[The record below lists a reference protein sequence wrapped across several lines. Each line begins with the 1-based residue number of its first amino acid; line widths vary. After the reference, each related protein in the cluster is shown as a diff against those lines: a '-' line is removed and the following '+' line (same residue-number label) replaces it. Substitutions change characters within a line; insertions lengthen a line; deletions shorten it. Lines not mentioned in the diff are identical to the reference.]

1 MKTVSRHARALAV
14 LFGMSLSC
22 GISVVGNAASAAA
35 PDPTS
40 GGNVAGRVT
49 TSDGLPI
56 RNAVVLLQG
65 DGISASEHT
74 DPTGHFSIPDLAA
87 GTYAIRVRALGFDPL
102 GPRPIGVAKS
112 ATTDVALALV
122 RSSSSLAT
130 IGRVQANGGESLS
143 TSSAPVTAIN
153 PQTYAAEGYLRVSDV
168 LQDDISTTLVHPAGG
183 GSTVLPTS
191 VALRGP
197 DPTETLVDID
207 GHQVNSGSTGDFDLS
222 LLDPADYSSIELV
235 RGISPSS
242 LVGPDTIDGA
252 INLRTL
258 EPTLTP
264 HGVLRLS
271 AGSFNTFAQTLEDTG
286 TLGRLGY
293 AFSLHETTTEGAVY
307 GPIFDANTN
316 QIGQVG
322 SSVDGKTAL
331 GKLRYAFGNN
341 GGGYAEFSFHD
352 QSVTRDL
359 SAALSSY
366 PDPAATPAASGPP
379 GLPVVSSGFEG
390 SSLAAHNAGY
400 GLDVRVPIGTADAA
414 GSGTASLLF
423 RHYTSLVSQSVF
435 GPGADTSPYLFNDR
449 DLIGENSLEF
459 SKQFS
464 NGSLTLQYA
473 FRNEHLTITNANDGS
488 GDINLESIAQR
499 VPATLSIARRALD
512 DSGAAP
518 SAAVSG
524 ADNTL
529 LAQTQRAG
537 VLRYIYDPTAKLHLT
552 GAAYYSDYSIFGH
565 EIDPRFG
572 FVYTPD
578 SRSAVRFSAGTT
590 YQAPQLPELYVPAVL
605 PAPVNG
611 IITTGNPNLQPDHA
625 TEYGFGLSHV
635 LETGPHRTDLSVD
648 LYRVNLRNP
657 ASTYQPAGNADPQCG
672 AVSSGGDGAPCLI
685 SYAVNAGDG
694 VYQGVELSAQRR
706 LRPYVSVSA
715 GYAVRSAYLTS
726 IPPYIQDGT
735 LIVNQQD
742 LGLPLQKATFAFT
755 AAPPQ
760 GLTFRTAL
768 VYEGSYNELNAP
780 PFATLAAS
788 IGYRWPALEL
798 IVSGTNLTNVYAN
811 RYTATNGGVPQST
824 LAGPQA
830 TNGYVLPGTAFSISV
845 ARRF

>member
-1 MKTVSRHARALAV
+1 MKTVSRRATARAAF
-14 LFGMSLSC
+14 FGLSLSC
-22 GISVVGNAASAAA
+22 AMWTGANAAWAAT
-35 PDPTS
+35 PDPQFV
-40 GGNVAGRVT
+40 GNVAGRVT

-65 DGISASEHT
+65 DGTSVSQHT
-74 DPTGHFSIPDLAA
+74 DATGHFSIPDLAA
-87 GTYAIRVRALGFDPL
+87 GTYAIRARARGFDPL
-102 GPRPIGVAKS
+102 GPRPIGVAQS
-112 ATTDVALALV
+112 TTTAVALALV

-130 IGRVQANGGESLS
+130 IGRVQANGGESVS
-143 TSSAPVTAIN
+143 TSSAPVTTIN
-153 PQTYAAEGYLRVSDV
+153 PQTYAAEGYTRVSDI
-168 LQDDISTTLVHPAGG
+168 LLDDMSTTLVHPAGG

-258 EPTLTP
+258 EPTVAP
-264 HGVLRLS
+264 HGLLRVA
-271 AGSFNTFAQTLEDTG
+271 AGSFNSFAQTLEDTG

-293 AFSLHETTTEGAVY
+293 ALSLHGATTDGAVY
-307 GPIFDANTN
+307 GPIFDSNTN

-331 GKLRYAFGNN
+331 GKLRYAFGSN
-341 GGGYAEFSFHD
+341 GGGYAEVSFHD

-366 PDPAATPAASGPP
+366 PDPAASPPASGPP
-379 GLPVVSSGFEG
+379 GLPIVSSGFEG

-400 GLDVRVPIGTADAA
+400 GLDVRIPVGTTDAA
-414 GSGTASLLF
+414 GTETASLLF
-423 RHYTSLVSQSVF
+423 RHYTSVVSQSVF
-435 GPGADTSPYLFNDR
+435 GAGADTSPYLFNDR

-473 FRNEHLTITNANDGS
+473 IRNEDLTITNANDGS
-488 GDINLESIAQR
+488 GDINLESVAR
-499 VPATLSIARRALD
+499 MPDPLPVRRALD
-512 DSGAAP
+512 ESGTGP
-518 SAAVSG
+518 SAASSAG
-524 ADNTL
+524 NTL
-529 LAQTQRAG
+529 LAQTQRAA
-537 VLRYIYDPTAKLHLT
+537 VLRYIYDPTAKLHVT
-552 GAAYYSDYSIFGH
+552 AAAYYSDYSIFGH

-578 SRSAVRFSAGTT
+578 SRSAIRFSVGTT

-611 IITTGNPNLQPDHA
+611 IITTGNPALQPDHA
-625 TEYGFGLSHV
+625 TEYGLGFSHV
-635 LETGPHRTDLSVD
+635 LEAGPHQTDLSVD
-648 LYRVNLRNP
+648 LYRVNLRAP
-657 ASTYQPAGNADPQCG
+657 ASTYQPTGTLDPNCG
-672 AVSSGGDGAPCLI
+672 AASSGGDGTPCLI

-694 VYQGVELSAQRR
+694 VYQGIELSAQRR
-706 LRPYVSVSA
+706 LRPYVTVSA

-726 IPPYIQDGT
+726 IPPYIQDGS
-735 LIVNQQD
+735 LVLDEQD
-742 LGLPLQKATFAFT
+742 LGLPLQKGTIAFS
-755 AAPPQ
+755 AAPPR
-760 GLTFRTAL
+760 GLTFRTAF
-768 VYEGSYNELNAP
+768 VYEGSYNELNQP
-780 PFATLAAS
+780 PFAILAAS
-788 IGYRWPALEL
+788 IGYRWPAVEL
-798 IVSGTNLTNVYAN
+798 VVSGTNLTNVYAN
-811 RYTATNGGVPQST
+811 RFTLTNGGVPQTT
-824 LAGPQA
+824 LTGPQG
-830 TNGYVLPGTAFSISV
+830 TNAYVLPRTAFTISV
-845 ARRF
+845 ARHF